1 MDADR
6 CSVVVGRSGRA
17 PASGAVATSTTAV
30 GASTRPRAVESITLC
45 NLDVEVAGADD
56 SGANVSG
63 ANVSGAN
70 ASGANAGVAVWR
82 LWIDGGVGTPSSA
95 RRCTIGG
102 STGVKSFGGA
112 GDDGAVSWTADAN
125 GWAVDAV
132 G

>member
-63 ANVSGAN
+63 AN

-82 LWIDGGVGTPSSA
+82 LWIDRGVGTPSSA

-112 GDDGAVSWTADAN
+112 GDDGAVSWTANAN